1 MADALFVRLVNTV
14 IGSSVSTERRFSIQ
28 KPYFLFR
35 NQKSAVGWQAAIRQ
49 SAQL

>member
-1 MADALFVRLVNTV
+1 MADALSVRAVNTV
-14 IGSSVSTERRFSIQ
+14 IGRSISNERRFSIQ

-49 SAQL
+49 PAQL